1 MRQTRFLGNE
11 WALSPFPSQLPR
23 RQENTELPAQHF
35 LWLGRTVISTPGH
48 LLFLGGKEG
57 AEMITA

>member
-1 MRQTRFLGNE
+1 MGSEPL
-11 WALSPFPSQLPR
+11 LSQLPC
-23 RQENTELPAQHF
+23 RQENTELPAQQF
-35 LWLGRTVISTPGH
+35 LWLGQTVTSTLGH